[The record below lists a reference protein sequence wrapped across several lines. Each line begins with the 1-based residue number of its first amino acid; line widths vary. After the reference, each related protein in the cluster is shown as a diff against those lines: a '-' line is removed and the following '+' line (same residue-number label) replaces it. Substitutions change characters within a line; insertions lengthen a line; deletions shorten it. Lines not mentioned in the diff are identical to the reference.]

1 MKHAKMENVSV
12 EILEH
17 RVTETQNPQYV
28 MLTRTVAE
36 VAKRAQVEIWTVLE
50 LNHAWMGFA

>member
-1 MKHAKMENVSV
+1 MENVSV